1 MVRGRSCANPLN
13 IARLL
18 QDHAGTLDGEG
29 STSILRPLRTG
40 VGILEPM
47 VKGDGPSAVAPL
59 RGAGE
64 RAAEAAN
71 SGADGEPGSGGRGR
85 WGFRLGEWAVL
96 GAFLGLVLLG
106 SWNWAGEPPPPPEL
120 SAEDLETLEILRS
133 LRDAEVGRELFMTSA
148 SSDRWMLDAGF
159 DAPEDDATW
168 MISTEARLEFT
179 PVGSPA
185 RLIEIAVYPFLA
197 DSVPSR
203 TLAIETSID
212 YVEWEMRGGGQLVS
226 ARLDPELEDQV
237 VTLRCDSVDAPVDL
251 GIGTDVRPLCLKLIS
266 VRLSP

>member
-1 MVRGRSCANPLN
+1 MLKPRCTR
-13 IARLL
+13 
-18 QDHAGTLDGEG
+18 
-29 STSILRPLRTG
+29 
-40 VGILEPM
+40 VGILDPM
-47 VKGDGPSAVAPL
+47 TKGDGPTAVAPL
-59 RGAGE
+59 GGAGE
-64 RAAEAAN
+64 RAAEAVDE
-71 SGADGEPGSGGRGR
+71 GADGEHGPGDRGR
-85 WGFRLGEWAVL
+85 WSFRLGEWAVL

-106 SWNWAGEPPPPPEL
+106 SLSWAGEPPPPPEL
-120 SAEDLETLEILRS
+120 SAADLETLEILRS

-185 RLIEIAVYPFLA
+185 RLIEIAVYPYLA

-203 TLAIETSID
+203 SLTIETSLD

-226 ARLDPELEDQV
+226 ARLDPDLEEQV

-266 VRLSP
+266 VRLLP